1 LGKDDTNACLAVVA
15 AYFDSQEP
23 VLGNPKK
30 DLYEWEFKPTHWY
43 SYREGILERQMAKRQ
58 YLEQRSKGIWCVY
71 RR

>member
-1 LGKDDTNACLAVVA
+1 MGKDDTNVRLAVVV

-23 VLGNPKK
+23 VLGNPK
-30 DLYEWEFKPTHWY
+30 DLYEWECVPTHWY
-43 SYREGILERQMAKRQ
+43 SYREGILEHQVAKRQ